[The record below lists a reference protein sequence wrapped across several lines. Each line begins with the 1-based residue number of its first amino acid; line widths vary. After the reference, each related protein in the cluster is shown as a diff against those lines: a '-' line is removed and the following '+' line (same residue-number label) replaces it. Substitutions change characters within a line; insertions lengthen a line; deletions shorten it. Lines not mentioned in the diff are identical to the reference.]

1 MEPTIYYRGVTM
13 SKRKVT
19 TYLHFFTT
27 RYTAEGAKDPQDAY
41 SWYIETSDGST
52 MTMSDKR
59 WLTKGEVIADA
70 IEKLGEGFWEKKHI
84 VISEDWLKILTYGI
98 EFEDA
103 EIHELEGNET
113 TLVIEEN
120 TIAEPENYVT
130 TTSELEVQLVQHA
143 GDDQM
148 ICQAAR
154 VSTLGAASLETDESS
169 GLINFLAKNR
179 HGSPFEHGLM
189 TFRITA
195 PIFVWREF
203 MRHRIGFSYNEQ
215 SGRYMEMDVNC
226 YIPDRSRN
234 LVQVGKAGAY
244 TFEPGTDAQYEL
256 AIEQMALAYDQAW
269 ASYHAMLDG
278 GIAKEVARV
287 VLPVATYSTAYV
299 TCNPRSLMSFLSL
312 RTIHPDSM
320 FPSFPQK
327 EISEVADKME
337 DIFAE
342 LFPITHNA
350 FVLGGR
356 VSP

>member
-1 MEPTIYYRGVTM
+1 M

-19 TYLHFFTT
+19 TYIHFYTT
-27 RYTAEGAKDPQDAY
+27 RYTPEGEKEPRDAY
-41 SWYIETSDGST
+41 SWYLEKSDGSQ

-70 IEKLGEGFWEKKHI
+70 IEKLGEEFWEQKHI
-84 VISEDWLKILTYGI
+84 VISEDWLKILTYGV

-113 TLVIEEN
+113 TLVIEDN

-154 VSTLGAASLETDESS
+154 VSTLGAESLGTDESA

-189 TFRITA
+189 TFRVTA

-226 YIPDRSRN
+226 YIPDRSRK
-234 LVQVGKAGAY
+234 LVQVGKTGAY
-244 TFEPGTDAQYEL
+244 TFEPGSDDLYEF
-256 AIEQMALAYDQAW
+256 AIEQMVLAYDQCW
-269 ASYHAMLDG
+269 ASYHAMLDR
-278 GIAKEVARV
+278 GIAKELARV

-312 RTIHPDSM
+312 RTIDESSM
-320 FPSFPQK
+320 FPSYPQE
-327 EISEVADKME
+327 EIRRVADQME
-337 DIFAE
+337 EIFAE
-342 LFPITHNA
+342 IFPTTHAA
-350 FVLGGR
+350 FHKNGR